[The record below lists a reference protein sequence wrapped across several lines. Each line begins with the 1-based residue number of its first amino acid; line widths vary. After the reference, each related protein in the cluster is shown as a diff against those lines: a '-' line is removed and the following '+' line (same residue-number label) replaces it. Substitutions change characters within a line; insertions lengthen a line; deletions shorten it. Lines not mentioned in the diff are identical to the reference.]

1 MAIKMGTQ
9 GEEALIVHQLP
20 PPFMPEDGS
29 PDEIGDLRHDGVAE
43 GAQTLHSVGY
53 PMSHSTHVGFN

>member
-20 PPFMPEDGS
+20 PPFVLEDGS
-29 PDEIGDLRHDGVAE
+29 PDEIGDLWDDGIAE
-43 GAQTLHSVGY
+43 GAQTLHSVGN
-53 PMSHSTHVGFN
+53 PISHSTHVGFN